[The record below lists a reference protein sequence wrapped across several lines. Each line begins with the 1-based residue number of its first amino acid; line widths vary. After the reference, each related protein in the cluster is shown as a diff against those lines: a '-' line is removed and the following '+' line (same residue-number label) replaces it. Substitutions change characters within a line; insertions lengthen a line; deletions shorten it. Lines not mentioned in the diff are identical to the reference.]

1 MDPGEVAKQVG
12 MVVEGINALPAAME
26 LAKKHAVEMPII
38 AAVDAIINHGA
49 ASKNVVRELMG
60 RNSKTELT
68 KPILDLNYESAVIK
82 NAAMQVKGDQTMKRV
97 ITYGTFDL
105 LHYGHINL
113 LRRAKALGDY
123 LIVVISSDEF
133 NWNEKHKKCYFTY
146 EQRKALV
153 EAIRYVDL
161 VIPEE
166 SWSQKRTDMHEYHID
181 TFVMGDDWKGKFDF
195 LKEEG
200 VEVVYLPRTP
210 EISSSQIKHDLYDA
224 ASVTESKTSHDE
236 INTDPGK

>member
-1 MDPGEVAKQVG
+1 VK
-12 MVVEGINALPAAME
+12 
-26 LAKKHAVEMPII
+26 
-38 AAVDAIINHGA
+38 
-49 ASKNVVRELMG
+49 
-60 RNSKTELT
+60 KTELT
-68 KPILDLNYESAVIK
+68 KTPLEMEFETFLIK
-82 NAAMQVKGDQTMKRV
+82 NTAIRLKGAQIMKRV

-146 EQRKALV
+146 EQRKMLV
-153 EAIRYVDL
+153 ESVRYVDL

-166 SWSQKRTDMHEYHID
+166 SWEQKRKDMHEYHID

-210 EISSSQIKHDLYDA
+210 EISSSQIKQDLNVA
-224 ASVTESKTSHDE
+224 GNVEKSKTNHDD
-236 INTDPGK
+236 IITNPGK